1 MKTIR
6 EYKRAARASLRGN
19 WAPAVLA
26 SLALLFLAV
35 LLSVPTELFLY
46 ANLGPA
52 LFFGL
57 QAGSLL
63 ISTFLVVPLGVG
75 YAVACLMLYETND
88 DRLSENM
95 FKTAFS
101 RYWHKVGGMFLMSLK
116 VWLWSLLLVI
126 PGIIMAHAYAMTPY
140 ILEEHPEIGAW
151 EASRVSQKMMRGHKF
166 RLFRLNLSFI
176 GWALLCVP
184 TLGVGFL
191 WLVPYMQMSQAAF
204 YSDLKAQQGDAA
216 ITE

>member
-1 MKTIR
+1 MKKIR

-216 ITE
+216 ITD

>member
-1 MKTIR
+1 MKRIR

-63 ISTFLVVPLGVG
+63 ISTFLAVPLGLG

-166 RLFRLNLSFI
+166 RLFRLYLSFI

>member
-1 MKTIR
+1 MKKIR

-166 RLFRLNLSFI
+166 RLFRLYLSFI

-204 YSDLKAQQGDAA
+204 YSDLKAQQGDAV

>member
-1 MKTIR
+1 MKKIR

-166 RLFRLNLSFI
+166 RLFRLYLSFI
-176 GWALLCVP
+176 GWALLCIP

>member
-1 MKTIR
+1 MKQIR

>member
-126 PGIIMAHAYAMTPY
+126 PGIIMVHAYAMTPY

-166 RLFRLNLSFI
+166 RLFRLYLSFI

>member
-1 MKTIR
+1 MKKIR

-35 LLSVPTELFLY
+35 LLSAPTELFLY

-126 PGIIMAHAYAMTPY
+126 PGIIMAFAYAMTPY

-166 RLFRLNLSFI
+166 RLFRLYLSFI

>member
-1 MKTIR
+1 MKRIR

-166 RLFRLNLSFI
+166 RLFRLYLSFI

>member
-1 MKTIR
+1 MKKIR

-126 PGIIMAHAYAMTPY
+126 PGIIMAHAYAVTPY

-166 RLFRLNLSFI
+166 RLFRLYLSFI

-216 ITE
+216 ITD

>member
-1 MKTIR
+1 MKKIR

-166 RLFRLNLSFI
+166 RLFRLYLSFI

-216 ITE
+216 ITD

>member
-6 EYKRAARASLRGN
+6 EYKRAARGSLRGN

-26 SLALLFLAV
+26 SLVLLFIAV

-46 ANLGPA
+46 ANLGQA

-57 QAGSLL
+57 QTGSLL
-63 ISTFLVVPLGVG
+63 VSVFLVVPLGVG

-88 DRLSENM
+88 DRLCENM

-116 VWLWSLLLVI
+116 VWLWSLLLVV
-126 PGIIMAHAYAMTPY
+126 PGIIMAFAYAMTPY

-166 RLFRLNLSFI
+166 RLFKLYFSFI
-176 GWALLCVP
+176 GWALLCVL

-191 WLVPYMQMSQAAF
+191 WLAPYMQMSQAAF

>member
-166 RLFRLNLSFI
+166 RLFRLYLSFI

>member
-1 MKTIR
+1 MKKIR

-35 LLSVPTELFLY
+35 LLSAPTELFLY

-63 ISTFLVVPLGVG
+63 ISTFLAVPLGLG

-126 PGIIMAHAYAMTPY
+126 PGIIMAFAYAMTPY

>member
-1 MKTIR
+1 MKKIR

-35 LLSVPTELFLY
+35 LLSAPTELFLY

-63 ISTFLVVPLGVG
+63 ISTFLAVPLGVG

>member
-1 MKTIR
+1 MKKIR

-26 SLALLFLAV
+26 SLALLFFAV

-126 PGIIMAHAYAMTPY
+126 PGIIMAFAYAMTPY

-166 RLFRLNLSFI
+166 RLFRLYLSFI

-204 YSDLKAQQGDAA
+204 YSDLKAQQGDTA

>member
-1 MKTIR
+1 
-6 EYKRAARASLRGN
+6 
-19 WAPAVLA
+19 
-26 SLALLFLAV
+26 
-35 LLSVPTELFLY
+35 
-46 ANLGPA
+46 
-52 LFFGL
+52 
-57 QAGSLL
+57 
-63 ISTFLVVPLGVG
+63 
-75 YAVACLMLYETND
+75 
-88 DRLSENM
+88 
-95 FKTAFS
+95 
-101 RYWHKVGGMFLMSLK
+101 MFLMSLK

>member
-1 MKTIR
+1 MKKIR

-63 ISTFLVVPLGVG
+63 ISTFLAVPLGLG

-166 RLFRLNLSFI
+166 RLFRLYLSFI

>member
-166 RLFRLNLSFI
+166 RLFRLYISFI

>member
-1 MKTIR
+1 MKKIR

-35 LLSVPTELFLY
+35 LLSAPTELFLY

-166 RLFRLNLSFI
+166 RLFRLYLSFI

>member
-1 MKTIR
+1 MKKIR

-126 PGIIMAHAYAMTPY
+126 PGIIMAFAYAMTPY

-166 RLFRLNLSFI
+166 RLFRLYLSFI

>member
-1 MKTIR
+1 MKKIR

-26 SLALLFLAV
+26 SLVLLFIAV

-57 QAGSLL
+57 QTGSLL

-126 PGIIMAHAYAMTPY
+126 PGIIMAFAYAMTPY

-176 GWALLCVP
+176 GWALLCVL

>member
-88 DRLSENM
+88 DRLCENT

-126 PGIIMAHAYAMTPY
+126 PGIIMAYAYAMTPY

-166 RLFRLNLSFI
+166 RLFRLYLSFI
-176 GWALLCVP
+176 GWALLCVL

-191 WLVPYMQMSQAAF
+191 WLLLYMQMSQAAF

>member
-166 RLFRLNLSFI
+166 RLFRLYLSFI

-204 YSDLKAQQGDAA
+204 YSDLKAQHGDAA

>member
-1 MKTIR
+1 MKKIR

-126 PGIIMAHAYAMTPY
+126 PGIIMAFAYAMTPY

-166 RLFRLNLSFI
+166 RLFKLYLSFI
-176 GWALLCVP
+176 GWALLCVL

>member
-1 MKTIR
+1 MKKIR

>member
-1 MKTIR
+1 MKKIR

-35 LLSVPTELFLY
+35 LLSAPTELFLY

>member
-1 MKTIR
+1 MR
-6 EYKRAARASLRGN
+6 RARACGATGRPPCS
-19 WAPAVLA
+19 
-26 SLALLFLAV
+26 LLFLAV

-166 RLFRLNLSFI
+166 RLFRLYLSFI
-176 GWALLCVP
+176 GWALLCIP

>member
-1 MKTIR
+1 MKKIR

-166 RLFRLNLSFI
+166 RLFRLYLSFI